1 MEFANAQAACLYRER
16 LKRERESSTVPMIA
30 KARAMMIA
38 SNSSLASRKTE
49 RAKIERTS
57 VSVPGIITGKHATTT
72 TTNRSIDRCRQRRR
86 GRSSKHRNLA
96 IEVLS
101 EIRTTGAAQKAAKV
115 LGLSNDD
122 ARDERKLKRAYRRNA
137 LRTHPDTGGKTA
149 SAEQFQDVQKAY
161 RLLRLEIASPNNEV
175 LAKEISRDEEWEDHD
190 WRWRQK
196 YEREKA
202 LDENVNAQSEKKRA
216 EVFQRL
222 EEMKRRAALKMK
234 SNSAS
239 NYSDSMS
246 SSTGS
251 TDHQQRQQ
259 QREGEG
265 EGEIPPSSFAFSK
278 KKKRTIKPV
287 SRQTSPMEHFQRVQE
302 AEKIRKAKE
311 AEAVEKRINFKAFGG
326 PDASK
331 HSTNSA
337 HDMLNTQL
345 DGLRR
350 KQVLKARY
358 GGGLDEQENV
368 ETKRKEAMK
377 VRRYQLELE
386 DSEEERFMRLAKVA
400 NEWRK
405 RKGGVHSWRDTGSTS
420 DDDKMSARELLL
432 AAVQSVAL
440 GAHQ

>member
-1 MEFANAQAACLYRER
+1 
-16 LKRERESSTVPMIA
+16 
-30 KARAMMIA
+30 
-38 SNSSLASRKTE
+38 
-49 RAKIERTS
+49 
-57 VSVPGIITGKHATTT
+57 
-72 TTNRSIDRCRQRRR
+72 
-86 GRSSKHRNLA
+86 
-96 IEVLS
+96 
-101 EIRTTGAAQKAAKV
+101 
-115 LGLSNDD
+115 
-122 ARDERKLKRAYRRNA
+122 
-137 LRTHPDTGGKTA
+137 
-149 SAEQFQDVQKAY
+149 
-161 RLLRLEIASPNNEV
+161 
-175 LAKEISRDEEWEDHD
+175 
-190 WRWRQK
+190 
-196 YEREKA
+196 
-202 LDENVNAQSEKKRA
+202 VNAQSEKKRA
-216 EVFQRL
+216 EVFQRV

>member
-1 MEFANAQAACLYRER
+1 M
-16 LKRERESSTVPMIA
+16 
-30 KARAMMIA
+30 
-38 SNSSLASRKTE
+38 
-49 RAKIERTS
+49 
-57 VSVPGIITGKHATTT
+57 
-72 TTNRSIDRCRQRRR
+72 
-86 GRSSKHRNLA
+86 
-96 IEVLS
+96 
-101 EIRTTGAAQKAAKV
+101 
-115 LGLSNDD
+115 
-122 ARDERKLKRAYRRNA
+122 
-137 LRTHPDTGGKTA
+137 
-149 SAEQFQDVQKAY
+149 
-161 RLLRLEIASPNNEV
+161 
-175 LAKEISRDEEWEDHD
+175 
-190 WRWRQK
+190 
-196 YEREKA
+196 
-202 LDENVNAQSEKKRA
+202 NAQSEKKRA

-287 SRQTSPMEHFQRVQE
+287 SRQKSLC
-302 AEKIRKAKE
+302 AKLE